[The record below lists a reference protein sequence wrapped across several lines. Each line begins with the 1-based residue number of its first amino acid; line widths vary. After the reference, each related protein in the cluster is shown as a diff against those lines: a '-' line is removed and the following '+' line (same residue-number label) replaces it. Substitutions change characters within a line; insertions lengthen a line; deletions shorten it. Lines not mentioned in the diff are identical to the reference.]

1 MNRIRG
7 SYLLVAALAT
17 LAVVAAA
24 CGSTNTPGTTS
35 KGTITVAGFNFPESS
50 ILANLYGE
58 ALAHDGYT
66 VNYKLNLGTRKVI
79 APALSSGQ
87 IDMYPGYAA
96 SELEYYNNAAG
107 EATADPVATT
117 AKLNTYLA
125 KINAVALTP
134 SAAFDGNAYAV
145 TKATATKYNL
155 TKLSDLTPIAGQLVF
170 GAGPECPTYKFCL
183 PGLMSVY
190 GLHFKQTLTLD
201 TDGPATVAPALSSG
215 QIDLYP
221 GYAASEL
228 EYYNHAAGEATSDPV
243 ATTAKLNTYLATINA
258 VALTP
263 SAAFDGN
270 AYAVTK
276 ATATKYNLTKL
287 SDLTPIAG
295 QLVFGAGPECPT
307 YKFCL
312 PGLMS
317 VYGLHFKQTL
327 TLDTDGPATRAA
339 FKNGSIQVGLVFS
352 SDADLNALG
361 LVVLQDDMHMIAA
374 DNVVPVVRTAIA
386 TDEVKTVLNKIDA
399 GLTTAD
405 LVTMNG
411 QVELLHQD
419 ADAVAMAYL
428 QQHNYFS

>member
-1 MNRIRG
+1 MNRFRG
-7 SYLLVAALAT
+7 SYLLVAALAV
-17 LAVVAAA
+17 LATVAAA

-35 KGTITVAGFNFPESS
+35 KGTVTVAGFNFPESS
-50 ILANLYGE
+50 ILAQLYGQ

-66 VNYKLNLGTRKVI
+66 VNYKVNLGTRKVI
-79 APALSSGQ
+79 APALQSGQ
-87 IDMYPGYAA
+87 IDLYPGYAA
-96 SELEYYNNAAG
+96 SELEYYNNSAG
-107 EATADPVATT
+107 EATPDPAATT
-117 AKLNTYLA
+117 TKLNTYLA

-145 TKATATKYNL
+145 NKQTAAKYNL
-155 TKLSDLTPIAGQLVF
+155 TKLSDLTPIASQLVF
-170 GAGPECPTYKFCL
+170 GAGPECPTYK
-183 PGLMSVY
+183 Y
-190 GLHFKQTLTLD
+190 
-201 TDGPATVAPALSSG
+201 
-215 QIDLYP
+215 
-221 GYAASEL
+221 
-228 EYYNHAAGEATSDPV
+228 
-243 ATTAKLNTYLATINA
+243 
-258 VALTP
+258 
-263 SAAFDGN
+263 
-270 AYAVTK
+270 
-276 ATATKYNLTKL
+276 
-287 SDLTPIAG
+287 
-295 QLVFGAGPECPT
+295 
-307 YKFCL
+307 CL

-361 LVVLQDDMHMIAA
+361 LVVLQDDKHMIAA
-374 DNVVPVVRTAIA
+374 DNVVPVVRIAVA
-386 TDEVKTVLNKIDA
+386 TDELKSVLNKVDA

>member
-1 MNRIRG
+1 MFSTRGFDRGRPARAREDRMNRIRG
-7 SYLLVAALAT
+7 PYLLVAALVALAT
-17 LAVVAAA
+17 VAAA

-35 KGTITVAGFNFPESS
+35 KGTFTVAGFNFPESS
-50 ILANLYGE
+50 ILANLYGQ

-79 APALSSGQ
+79 APALQSGQ

-96 SELEYYNNAAG
+96 SELEYYNNSAG
-107 EATADPVATT
+107 EATADPAATT
-117 AKLNTYLA
+117 VKLNTYLA
-125 KINAVALTP
+125 KINAIALTP

-201 TDGPATVAPALSSG
+201 
-215 QIDLYP
+215 
-221 GYAASEL
+221 
-228 EYYNHAAGEATSDPV
+228 N
-243 ATTAKLNTYLATINA
+243 
-258 VALTP
+258 
-263 SAAFDGN
+263 
-270 AYAVTK
+270 
-276 ATATKYNLTKL
+276 
-287 SDLTPIAG
+287 
-295 QLVFGAGPECPT
+295 
-307 YKFCL
+307 
-312 PGLMS
+312 
-317 VYGLHFKQTL
+317 
-327 TLDTDGPATRAA
+327 DGPATRAA
-339 FKNGSIQVGLVFS
+339 FKNGAIQVGLVFS

-374 DNVVPVVRTAIA
+374 DNVVPVIRTAVD
-386 TDEVKTVLNKIDA
+386 TDEVKNVLNKVDA

-405 LVTMNG
+405 LVTMNS

-419 ADAVAMAYL
+419 ADAVATAYL